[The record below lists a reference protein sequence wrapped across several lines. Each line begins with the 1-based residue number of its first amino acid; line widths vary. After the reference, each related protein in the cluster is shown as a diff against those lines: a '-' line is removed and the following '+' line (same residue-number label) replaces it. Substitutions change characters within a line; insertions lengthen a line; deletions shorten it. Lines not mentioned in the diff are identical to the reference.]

1 MRQPERD
8 DFKARLA
15 DVEQKYGELTRCPAV
30 IPVGEDKPPQEPG
43 VYAFFIEDQPC
54 YVGRTK
60 NLRRRIQQHRLGN
73 GKTGH
78 LPATIARQKGISID
92 AATPRVK
99 AMKVSWVVVAEA
111 EDHGVRQALL
121 ELYAAVQLPT
131 LGRYNERLVEAPGRR
146 SPSSERMPPQ
156 PRTATNEAPVR
167 EVGRLPRLEPRRPA
181 GRSRIG
187 IEHVKR
193 TTVGAAFTR

>member
-1 MRQPERD
+1 MPFMRQPERD

-73 GKTGH
+73 GTTGH
-78 LPATIARQKGISID
+78 LPATIARHKGKPPID
-92 AATPRVK
+92 AATLQSVK

-111 EDHGVRQALL
+111 DDHGVRQALL

-131 LGRYNERLVEAPGRR
+131 LGRYN
-146 SPSSERMPPQ
+146 
-156 PRTATNEAPVR
+156 TFKN
-167 EVGRLPRLEPRRPA
+167 
-181 GRSRIG
+181 
-187 IEHVKR
+187 H
-193 TTVGAAFTR
+193 